1 MTTTTRQ
8 ARPKRRRRRRLPL
21 RRVRREMQDDHVYA
35 KYISKDPIYA
45 EYLIHEWGLEKRSE
59 QELFEHL
66 SLSGA
71 QAGLSW
77 WTILCKRQAYR
88 QAFHN
93 FDIDKVASM
102 TTKDIDAI
110 LSRTSKDKT
119 QLVVRNR
126 KKLESVVHNAR
137 RIQGMKANGT
147 ISSFS
152 EYLWSFVN
160 DRPILHRLQTIS
172 DMPSTN
178 EESVIM
184 SKNLK
189 KHGFKF
195 VGPTT
200 MYAMMQSCGLVMDH
214 IDGSMHLAEA
224 EKRLNLRVGG
234 YQDMGSVKE

>member
-1 MTTTTRQ
+1 MTIKLTTRQ

-21 RRVRREMQDDHVYA
+21 LRVRGEMQDDHVYA
-35 KYISKDPIYA
+35 KYINQDPIYA

-126 KKLESVVHNAR
+126 KKVESVVNNAR

-224 EKRLNLRVGG
+224 ETRLNLRVGG
-234 YQDMGSVKE
+234 YQIR

>member
-1 MTTTTRQ
+1 MTIKLTTRQ

-21 RRVRREMQDDHVYA
+21 LRVRGEMQDDHVYA
-35 KYISKDPIYA
+35 KYINQDPIYA

-126 KKLESVVHNAR
+126 KKVESVVNNAR
-137 RIQGMKANGT
+137 CIQDMKSNGT

-152 EYLWSFVN
+152 EYLWAFV
-160 DRPILHRLQTIS
+160 DDQPILHRLQTIS

-184 SKNLK
+184 SKELK
-189 KHGFKF
+189 EHGFKF

-200 MYAMMQSCGLVMDH
+200 MYAMMQSCGLVMDY

-224 EKRLNLRVGG
+224 ETRLNLREGG
-234 YQDMGSVKE
+234 YQIR